1 MECKVLFFKLADQML
16 VKGEQSTFKFFASVM
31 DYKLH
36 LGNESMSLWLFG
48 MTTRI
53 RSLIKDQD
61 SSSILR
67 QECEI
72 KVLISTASQP

>member
-1 MECKVLFFKLADQML
+1 ML
-16 VKGEQSTFKFFASVM
+16 VKGEQPTFKFFAPVM
-31 DYKLH
+31 GYKLR

-53 RSLIKDQD
+53 RSLIKDED

-67 QECEI
+67 QECKI
-72 KVLISTASQP
+72 KVLISTASQPRTNRSSA